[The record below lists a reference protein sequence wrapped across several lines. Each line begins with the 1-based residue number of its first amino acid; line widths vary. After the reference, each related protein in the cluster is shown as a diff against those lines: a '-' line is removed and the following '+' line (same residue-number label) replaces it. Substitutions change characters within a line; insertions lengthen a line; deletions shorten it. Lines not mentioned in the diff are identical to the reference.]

1 MDKRIAFLGA
11 PLLVSVYGLVRI
23 ADGFDGE
30 RGPGLAWTTGHLAFL
45 GALALFGVVLWEARR
60 LSGGGTFAAATTVVG
75 FAGIVFA
82 MAQFAID
89 IVIGALAA
97 DHADM
102 AGMFRDV
109 RAVPGLDLAVYD
121 AGPALFYLGL
131 LVAVVHLAVV
141 RAVPAWSPVAVVF
154 GVLASM
160 VELDLLPLA
169 GLLMLAA
176 FTPLAR
182 PAPSLAHA

>member
-60 LSGGGTFAAATTVVG
+60 LAGGGTFATATTVVG

-89 IVIGALAA
+89 IAVGALAT

-131 LVAVVHLAVV
+131 LVAAVHLAVV

-176 FTPLAR
+176 FAPLAR
-182 PAPSLAHA
+182 PVPSPARA